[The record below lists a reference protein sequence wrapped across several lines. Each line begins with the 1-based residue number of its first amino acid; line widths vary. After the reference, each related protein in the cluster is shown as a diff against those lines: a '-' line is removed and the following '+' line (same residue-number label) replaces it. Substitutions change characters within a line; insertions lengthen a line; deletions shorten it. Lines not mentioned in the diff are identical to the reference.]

1 MAAVPTSAPANCEVV
16 DLTFDDADDLL
27 APASKLHL
35 SPTADESNSANNAI
49 ALRTR
54 SRAPLVATASKSR
67 PRSAR
72 SHTTA
77 SATPAVGSPE
87 HMAVLA
93 ELRAAR
99 EERDDKRSRS
109 RVKPGTLEKKTKKE
123 DARLQLAQVDVA
135 FALKQ
140 LAKRGHQNWKRRLD
154 QLDQVESYKVPTT
167 ARKIRQKMPA
177 NDMVRLSI
185 GGRVVNAPPVARVLS
200 VHEAVSLVNGAQQ
213 RAARAADLMT
223 IDGGSE
229 LSAEVIVIDDD
240 DDDDGDA
247 SSSGSA
253 STVPPLAVL
262 ADRTDTQPIS
272 SNFASRPDSNV
283 TSDAVPSSPPESR
296 TVMDALKGHS
306 CTNEMSPSA
315 PVIISPEKMIN
326 VTNAQAPPSP
336 DPDFISINDI
346 AYDGLAYGRRLKEK
360 GSERFIRFSDDP
372 SALASLG
379 SRKDRPSVWEVIS
392 PNFAPSGNVWLA
404 KPGDALT
411 TASTT
416 IPNPPIL
423 EHLLAKHPPP
433 SLPSGGTNLLAPPNY
448 DDAPIMLTS
457 ITIEPLRATHPLP
470 ALPPS
475 GSSWSRGETWP
486 LPREEL
492 HSDSPTSPSSTT
504 MKHWHD
510 TALHNMCFGSHS
522 MPRQP
527 RHQQYSC
534 WPFDGPP
541 ETWAQPGMEFNPLD
555 DEPYYDPRR
564 GQRVY
569 ANPGL

>member
-1 MAAVPTSAPANCEVV
+1 MAGVPTPAPANCEVV

-35 SPTADESNSANNAI
+35 SAAADESNSANNAI

-54 SRAPLVATASKSR
+54 SRAPMVATARKSR
-67 PRSAR
+67 PTSAR

-77 SATPAVGSPE
+77 SVTPAVGSPE

-109 RVKPGTLEKKTKKE
+109 RVKPWTLEKKTKKE

-140 LAKRGHQNWKRRLD
+140 LAKRGHQSWKRRLD
-154 QLDQVESYKVPTT
+154 QVDQIKSYKVPTT

-177 NDMVRLSI
+177 NDMVHLPNR
-185 GGRVVNAPPVARVLS
+185 GRVVDAPPVARVLS
-200 VHEAVSLVNGAQQ
+200 VHEAVSLVNRVQQ
-213 RAARAADLMT
+213 RAAPAADLMA
-223 IDGGSE
+223 IDGPTE
-229 LSAEVIVIDDD
+229 LKAEVIVIDDD
-240 DDDDGDA
+240 DDDDDDA

-253 STVPPLAVL
+253 TTVPPLAEL
-262 ADRTDTQPIS
+262 ADRTDTQPQPIAS
-272 SNFASRPDSNV
+272 IFASRPDSNV
-283 TSDAVPSSPPESR
+283 TSFGRMWDSLPDAVPSSPPEIR
-296 TVMDALKGHS
+296 TVIDTLKGHS
-306 CTNEMSPSA
+306 CTSEMSPSA
-315 PVIISPEKMIN
+315 PVINSPENN
-326 VTNAQAPPSP
+326 VRNAQAPPSP
-336 DPDFISINDI
+336 DPDFISVNEI
-346 AYDGLAYGRRLKEK
+346 AYDGLASGKRLRDK
-360 GSERFIRFSDDP
+360 GSERFMRFS
-372 SALASLG
+372 SAGVPYSLASLG
-379 SRKDRPSVWEVIS
+379 NRKDRPRGWEVIS

-416 IPNPPIL
+416 TTNPPIL

-433 SLPSGGTNLLAPPNY
+433 SLPSSGPP
-448 DDAPIMLTS
+448 MSTS
-457 ITIEPLRATHPLP
+457 ITIEPLRETHPLP

-475 GSSWSRGETWP
+475 GSSYSQEETWP
-486 LPREEL
+486 PPREDFY
-492 HSDSPTSPSSTT
+492 SDSPTSSNPTT
-504 MKHWHD
+504 MEHWHD
-510 TALHNMCFGSHS
+510 TALHDMCFGNHS

-527 RHQQYSC
+527 REQQNSC
-534 WPFDGPP
+534 WPFNGPP
-541 ETWAQPGMEFNPLD
+541 ETWAQPGMEFDPLD

>member
-1 MAAVPTSAPANCEVV
+1 MAGVPTSAPANCEVV

-35 SPTADESNSANNAI
+35 SAPAHESNSANSSI

-54 SRAPLVATASKSR
+54 SRAPLVATARKSR
-67 PRSAR
+67 PPSAR
-72 SHTTA
+72 SRTTA

-87 HMAVLA
+87 HMAVLT

-99 EERDDKRSRS
+99 AERDDKRRRS
-109 RVKPGTLEKKTKKE
+109 RVKAATLEKKTKKE
-123 DARLQLAQVDVA
+123 DARLQQAQVDVA

-140 LAKRGHQNWKRRLD
+140 LAKRGHQSWKRRLD
-154 QLDQVESYKVPTT
+154 QVDQIKSYKVPTT
-167 ARKIRQKMPA
+167 ARKIRQKVPA

-213 RAARAADLMT
+213 RAARAADLMV
-223 IDGGSE
+223 IDGPSE

-253 STVPPLAVL
+253 RTVPPLAVL

-272 SNFASRPDSNV
+272 SIFASRPDSNV
-283 TSDAVPSSPPESR
+283 TSFGGMWDRVTDAMPSSQPESR
-296 TVMDALKGHS
+296 TVMDTLKGHS

-315 PVIISPEKMIN
+315 PVIIAREKVIN
-326 VTNAQAPPSP
+326 VTDSQAPPSP
-336 DPDFISINDI
+336 DPDFISVNEI
-346 AYDGLAYGRRLKEK
+346 AYDGLASGRRLKEK
-360 GSERFIRFSDDP
+360 GSERFIRFSSSGVP
-372 SALASLG
+372 YSIASLG
-379 SRKDRPSVWEVIS
+379 NRKDRPRGWEVIS
-392 PNFAPSGNVWLA
+392 PNFPSSGNVWLA
-404 KPGDALT
+404 KLGDALT

-416 IPNPPIL
+416 TTNPPIL
-423 EHLLAKHPPP
+423 EYLLAKHPPP
-433 SLPSGGTNLLAPPNY
+433 SLPSSVTTLS
-448 DDAPIMLTS
+448 TS
-457 ITIEPLRATHPLP
+457 ITIEPLRETHPLP

-475 GSSWSRGETWP
+475 GSSYSQGEKD
-486 LPREEL
+486 LY
-492 HSDSPTSPSSTT
+492 SDSPTSSNSTT

-510 TALHNMCFGSHS
+510 TALHNLCFRSHS

-527 RHQQYSC
+527 RQQQNSC

-541 ETWAQPGMEFNPLD
+541 ETWAQPGMDFDPLD